1 MLSIRTVRTWKIK
14 MDKKCFSIQSTEEA
28 WRTVRIFELFASTVK
43 ECLVPALILTSSK
56 SPLIITVIGASGDL
70 AKKKIYPSLL
80 HLYDCNLLPD
90 RTVIWGYARSPL
102 DHSSLRTQLKPF
114 LEKAATFSPDIIDR
128 FLSLCFYQK
137 GNGYGDIDAF
147 QSLASKLDEYETS
160 NNSCNRLF
168 YLAIPPNV
176 FAETSLAVK
185 SSGAMAKNGWSR
197 MIIEKPFGRDL
208 SSCEHLL
215 QVLSK
220 TFVEEQLYRIDHYL
234 GKEMV
239 QNLLV
244 LRFSNLLFERIWD
257 HNHIKC
263 VILTFKEPFGTEGR
277 GGYFDEY
284 GIIR

>member
-1 MLSIRTVRTWKIK
+1 MTLIYLYCPFFFLAKIP
-14 MDKKCFSIQSTEEA
+14 
-28 WRTVRIFELFASTVK
+28 
-43 ECLVPALILTSSK
+43 LV
-56 SPLIITVIGASGDL
+56 ITVIGASGDL

-90 RTVIWGYARSPL
+90 HTVIWGYARSPL
-102 DHSSLRTQLKPF
+102 NHESLRNQLKPF
-114 LEKAATFSPDIIDR
+114 LEKEAHYSQDVIDQ
-128 FLSLCFYQK
+128 FLTTCFYQQ
-137 GNGYGDIDAF
+137 GNGYGDKDAF
-147 QSLASKLDEYETS
+147 RSLASKLDDYARATS
-160 NNSCNRLF
+160 THSCNRLF

-176 FAETSLAVK
+176 FAETGLALQ
-185 SSGAMAKNGWSR
+185 SSGAMTSSLLSSSTTTHGWSR
-197 MIIEKPFGRDL
+197 LIVEKPFGRDL
-208 SSCEHLL
+208 QSCEALL

-220 TFVEEQLYRIDHYL
+220 TFVEEQVYRIDHYL

-257 HNHIKC
+257 HNHIQC
-263 VILTFKEPFGTEGR
+263 VLLTFKEPFGTEGR

>member
-1 MLSIRTVRTWKIK
+1 
-14 MDKKCFSIQSTEEA
+14 
-28 WRTVRIFELFASTVK
+28 
-43 ECLVPALILTSSK
+43 
-56 SPLIITVIGASGDL
+56 VIGASGDL

-90 RTVIWGYARSPL
+90 NTVIWGYARSSL
-102 DHSSLRTQLKPF
+102 DHSSLRTQIKPY
-114 LEKAATFSPDIIDR
+114 LEKAGHYPPSIIDQ
-128 FLSLCFYQK
+128 FLSICFYQQ
-137 GNGYGDIDAF
+137 GNGYGDVDAVR
-147 QSLASKLDEYETS
+147 SLASKLDDYATKTTKTTLIEH
-160 NNSCNRLF
+160 SCNRLF

-176 FAETSLAVK
+176 FAETGLALK
-185 SSGAMAKNGWSR
+185 SSGAMASSHGWSR
-197 MIIEKPFGRDL
+197 LIVEKPFGRDL
-208 SSCEHLL
+208 QSCEELL
-215 QVLSK
+215 QLLAK

-257 HNHIKC
+257 HNHIQC
-263 VILTFKEPFGTEGR
+263 VMLTFKEPFGTEGR